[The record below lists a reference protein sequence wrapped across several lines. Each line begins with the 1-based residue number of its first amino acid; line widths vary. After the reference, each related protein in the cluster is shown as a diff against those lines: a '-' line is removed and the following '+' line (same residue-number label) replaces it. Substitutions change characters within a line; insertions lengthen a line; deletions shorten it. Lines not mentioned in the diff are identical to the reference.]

1 MKTDFVP
8 WRTKPYPI
16 SGYFFF
22 DWNRGNLYP
31 ISDQKGVKNHCYPLV
46 PLTPPVALRKHYLGL
61 GLATITLK
69 S

>member
-31 ISDQKGVKNHCYPLV
+31 ISDQKGVKNQ
-46 PLTPPVALRKHYLGL
+46 
-61 GLATITLK
+61 
-69 S
+69 